1 MVCNGR
7 SFRAALGYGGV
18 RSDKREGDGA
28 TPAGVLPLRKI
39 MYRGDREIAPDCAVP
54 LQAIAPHD
62 GWCDDQ
68 FHPSY
73 NRMVRLPIIAR
84 AEPLW
89 REDRLFDIVGVLGWN
104 DDPVQPGR
112 GSAIFLHVARG
123 DYHPTEGCIALARSD
138 LLAVLAAGL
147 TEILVR
153 A

>member
-1 MVCNGR
+1 MAREREICDRATRWGPPMRGIVTSGGTLVCNGR
-7 SFRAALGYGGV
+7 SFRASLGYGGV

-54 LQAIAPHD
+54 LRAIAPHD

-89 REDRLFDIVGVLGWN
+89 REDRLYDI
-104 DDPVQPGR
+104 
-112 GSAIFLHVARG
+112 
-123 DYHPTEGCIALARSD
+123 
-138 LLAVLAAGL
+138 
-147 TEILVR
+147 
-153 A
+153 